1 MKIIHINSFLFLFL
15 VSCSTSPPGNKDIRS
30 AMSQYVEIETAKTE
44 GNIEVMDVDLNKIRR
59 LKMKRVHKRVGKTG
73 DYFTPMQISKTWIME
88 NYWIWILM

>member
-1 MKIIHINSFLFLFL
+1 MKITFCFFILIL
-15 VSCSTSPPGNKDIRS
+15 SCSNSSLGKEKIRS
-30 AMSQYVEIETAKTE
+30 AMSQYVEIEAVKTE
-44 GNIEVMDVDLNKIRR
+44 GNFEVMDVDFNKIRR